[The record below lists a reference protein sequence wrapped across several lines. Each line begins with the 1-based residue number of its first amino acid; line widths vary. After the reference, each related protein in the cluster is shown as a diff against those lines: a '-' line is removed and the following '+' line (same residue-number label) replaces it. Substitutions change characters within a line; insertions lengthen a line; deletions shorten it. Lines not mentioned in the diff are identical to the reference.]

1 VTNDFRSVWDAK
13 AYASLQSV
21 IATAWPR
28 GENIFD
34 ALVKLMGKPIDRH
47 PQPTKPSAIT
57 DNEGIRNEK
66 TRKAL
71 TVASF

>member
-1 VTNDFRSVWDAK
+1 VTNGFRSEWDAK
-13 AYASLQSV
+13 AYAALQSV

-34 ALVKLMGKPIDRH
+34 ALVKLMGKPINRH

-57 DNEGIRNEK
+57 NNERIRNEK
-66 TRKAL
+66 PEKH
-71 TVASF
+71 